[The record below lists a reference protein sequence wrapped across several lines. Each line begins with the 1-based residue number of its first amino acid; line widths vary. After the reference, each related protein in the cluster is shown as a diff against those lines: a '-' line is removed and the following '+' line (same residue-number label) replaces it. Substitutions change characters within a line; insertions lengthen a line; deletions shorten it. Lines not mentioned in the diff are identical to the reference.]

1 MFLLDANL
9 KNNKLGNSSLC
20 IGNNLQI
27 GHMIL
32 VRIIIIIIIKSFGS
46 SAISSL

>member
-32 VRIIIIIIIKSFGS
+32 VRIIIIIKSFGS

>member
-32 VRIIIIIIIKSFGS
+32 VRIIIIIIKSFGS